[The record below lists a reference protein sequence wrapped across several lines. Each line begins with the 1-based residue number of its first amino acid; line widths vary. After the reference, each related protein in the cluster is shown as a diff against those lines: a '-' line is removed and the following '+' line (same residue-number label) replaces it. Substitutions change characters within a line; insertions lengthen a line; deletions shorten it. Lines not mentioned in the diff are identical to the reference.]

1 IDEYCD
7 LIFKTSMNVPRIVGY
22 ILYYCHQTH
31 TSLGRKITRQAIE
44 VAAENYYEK
53 VVSKFFDITTH
64 SLMSFSEKVSELQ
77 QKELLDL
84 VVSKLKSVKRQI
96 SSGEFSGLIY
106 NKERTNPYCSHFHF
120 QPNLE
125 HFLRTLELNFF
136 VTKYNEMVNKKGV
149 KVSIYGLNYGLSKS
163 QNLRWG
169 RPDGTQYRT

>member
-1 IDEYCD
+1 M
-7 LIFKTSMNVPRIVGY
+7 SSNPHIVR
-22 ILYYCHQTH
+22 
-31 TSLGRKITRQAIE
+31 SEITRQAIE

-53 VVSKFFDITTH
+53 VVSKFFDIATH

-169 RPDGTQYRT
+169 DQTERSIELISSKVLLILIKILKSS